1 MKLVVFRKVTGNFV
15 FAGLIIHAVY
25 AVLTML
31 SSALPLKLRTG
42 LILMTGLVAFLSA
55 VVPQLNQ
62 KWDGKI
68 PTAIYFLVILVLS
81 LIAAIL
87 LQYFYIKDLIDGLG
101 RSALG
106 ITRGILVVG
115 LCWIVCGAPIQGL
128 KRERSLF
135 LLICIMGFLSL
146 SVFSNLNGGIFVSYA
161 KLSEGRSD
169 DTELNHLVVGE
180 AATFL
185 LLLAYAFAPYGWRL
199 LTFSLSIAMLFSLGG
214 RSAFFSYFLAVGL
227 HYYLVA
233 PAGRK
238 WSHLVA
244 VFAVLIGCVLIY
256 IFLDFRD
263 DAVARMLLSQGL
275 SEDGSVVERQA
286 VLAGGLKALPSQILI
301 GDPAFLIRTF
311 RSMGTY
317 IHNILSA
324 WQFFGFLPFL
334 LFVSALMWVSLYILK
349 NRKKMHGPIDDFGML
364 IFLCSGIS
372 ILTAKYIGFHM
383 FWFALGFWLFRMGT
397 RKKQHNCVEKF

>member
-1 MKLVVFRKVTGNFV
+1 M
-15 FAGLIIHAVY
+15 
-25 AVLTML
+25 LT
-31 SSALPLKLRTG
+31 SALPLKLRTG

-185 LLLAYAFAPYGWRL
+185 LLLAYAFAPHGWRL

-227 HYYLVA
+227 HHYLVA
-233 PAGRK
+233 PSGRK
-238 WSHLVA
+238 WWYPRIQGRTRPGALSIAQPFVHSA
-244 VFAVLIGCVLIY
+244 RCGSP
-256 IFLDFRD
+256 RD
-263 DAVARMLLSQGL
+263 RANRS
-275 SEDGSVVERQA
+275 GSCGRGRT
-286 VLAGGLKALPSQILI
+286 GG
-301 GDPAFLIRTF
+301 
-311 RSMGTY
+311 
-317 IHNILSA
+317 SA
-324 WQFFGFLPFL
+324 WRRESRTGFLRGSRCRSRVIREPPL
-334 LFVSALMWVSLYILK
+334 RSPASS
-349 NRKKMHGPIDDFGML
+349 RHDGPCSPSFARDPVPVDPVGPGNEQPADDRADGEQGRTGRRR
-364 IFLCSGIS
+364 SEHAAQVEGDEQG
-372 ILTAKYIGFHM
+372 AK
-383 FWFALGFWLFRMGT
+383 AP
-397 RKKQHNCVEKF
+397 

>member
-1 MKLVVFRKVTGNFV
+1 MKLVVFRKITGNIVFV
-15 FAGLIIHAVY
+15 LLIIHAVY
-25 AVLTML
+25 AVLALL
-31 SSALPLKLRTG
+31 SSALPLQVRTG
-42 LILMTGLVAFLSA
+42 VILIAGLVALVSA
-55 VVPQLNQ
+55 LVPHLFR
-62 KWDGKI
+62 KWDGRI
-68 PTAIYFLVILVLS
+68 PNAIYFLVILVLS
-81 LIAAIL
+81 LITVVG
-87 LQYFYIKDLIDGLG
+87 LQYFYIDDLRDDLG

-106 ITRGILVVG
+106 FTRGILLVG
-115 LCWIVCGAPIQGL
+115 LPWIACGAPIQGL
-128 KRERSLF
+128 KRERSF
-135 LLICIMGFLSL
+135 ILLICIMGFLSF
-146 SVFSNLNGGIFVSYA
+146 SVFSNLNGGVLVSYV
-161 KLSEGRSD
+161 KLNQGRSD
-169 DTELNHLVVGE
+169 DAGLNHLMVGE
-180 AATFL
+180 AALFL

-227 HYYLVA
+227 HHYLVV

-244 VFAVLIGCVLIY
+244 VFAVLIGCALIFQ
-256 IFLDFRD
+256 FLDFRD

-275 SEDGSVVERQA
+275 SEDESVVERQA
-286 VLAGGLKALPSQILI
+286 VLAGGLKALPSQALI

-317 IHNILSA
+317 THNILSA
-324 WQFFGFLPFL
+324 WQFFGLLPFL

-397 RKKQHNCVEKF
+397 REKQFNCV